1 MSYHGVVAET
11 DWAYAAGLYDGE
23 GCVSVY
29 NVRPK
34 ARKRPVALYPHW
46 AIRVAVVNTSIEIA
60 AFLFSTFGGS
70 LDTHCKAGYRM
81 AKKDSQQWY
90 LSARGDIEWFLNGI
104 LPFLRYKT
112 REAELAL
119 EFLTGV
125 IPNRKG
131 IRLTDQEVKRRDRVV
146 SSIRALP
153 GRGKRRIA

>member
-1 MSYHGVVAET
+1 MSCHGVVTEA

-23 GCVSVY
+23 GCVSIY
-29 NVRPK
+29 NVRTK
-34 ARKRPVALYPHW
+34 ARKRPIALYPHW
-46 AIRVAVVNTSIEIA
+46 AIRVAVVNTSIEII

-70 LDTHCKAGYRM
+70 IDTHRKAGYRLS
-81 AKKDSQQWY
+81 KKDSQQWY
-90 LSARGDIEWFLNGI
+90 LSAKNDIEWFLNGI

-131 IRLTDQEVKRRDRVV
+131 IILTEFEVDRRARIVTA
-146 SSIRALP
+146 IRSLP